1 MTRRDLPL
9 PVGTELG
16 AYRIERATAFG
27 PEDTTYRAKR
37 MADGQRFV
45 LRELKPLGLAMRAA
59 DGRAVTA
66 IHDEDR
72 ALFEA
77 CKDDVR
83 ATATAMARV
92 RHPNLV
98 AIHEV
103 VEANGTLAVVF
114 DYVDG
119 RGLDEILKADE
130 ALAPEE
136 VDEILPGI
144 LDALTAVHEAGALHL
159 DVAPEAL
166 VLGRDGVLR
175 VGRANLLSRRRLE
188 LDRAFTLE
196 PRDAYRAEEFF
207 QPGAAPAAFGTWTDV
222 YGLGATLFRLAT
234 GKRPPNPIARA
245 KAVAANEAD
254 PIEAPLAAAAGAW
267 PAPLLFAI
275 RSALA
280 VSAADRPRTFEPF
293 RAYLR
298 QRPEATTTPGE
309 PAATAARG
317 LSIPPDA
324 DRSAPTRPVTRPPIP
339 VPIPPAPTPTAPPL
353 GAAGGD
359 EPATIPFR
367 RATPRAPADELD
379 TPTVRTAAFTRPPIR
394 PPTSTPTTTP
404 APKPA
409 GTGDGAGTL
418 PPRLAEALDAPLP
431 ARAAGGRSREIDTV
445 MPAPRLPADAD
456 ATAMPARPKRTGPS
470 AEVQTTMPAPRP
482 PGPPPVVAEPAETEA
497 VIYRRGRVERVP
509 AADAGQRPA
518 AFSAAPAEDM
528 PLVPARFTVFL
539 PSAIGAERWTDLV
552 LYLHEPGLDTAVR
565 GHHVGALEGRPE
577 PAMARAP
584 ARFALRPGAPV
595 TLVPDIPGAVF
606 NPAAVTIAWHENLH
620 RQCVRVRAASDAN
633 EGAVLTGIVFA
644 YVGPILVGEVPVSLA
659 VSEAATREGAP
670 PIESASCDGLT
681 AVFPAY
687 AATDGDIADRIAA
700 VAASWLD
707 MPYLAEVLAR
717 RTKGWDRALLQQ
729 IERAERCQ
737 IFWSAAG
744 ARSDELAEEWRFA
757 HALGREAFLRPVR
770 WRHPPAPPPEP
781 LAALAFRDL
790 ALALE

>member
-9 PVGTELG
+9 PAGTELG

-27 PEDTTYRAKR
+27 PEDTAYRVKR
-37 MADGQRFV
+37 TTDGQRFV

-59 DGRAVTA
+59 DGRAVSA

-83 ATATAMARV
+83 AMAAALARV

-98 AIHEV
+98 AVHEV
-103 VEANGTLAVVF
+103 VEAAGTLAVVF

-119 RGLDEILKADE
+119 RALDELLKSDE

-136 VDEILPGI
+136 LDEILPGI
-144 LDALTAVHEAGALHL
+144 LDALAAVHDGGALHL
-159 DVAPEAL
+159 DVSPEAL
-166 VLGRDGVLR
+166 VLGRDGVIRL
-175 VGRANLLSRRRLE
+175 GRAHLLSRRRLE

-207 QPGAAPAAFGTWTDV
+207 AADAAPAGAALGAFGTWTDV
-222 YGLGATLFRLAT
+222 YGLGATLFRLVT

-254 PIEAPLAAAAGAW
+254 PIEAPLAAAAAAW

-280 VSAADRPRTFEPF
+280 VAAADRPRTFEPF

-298 QRPEATTTPGE
+298 QRPEATTTPSA
-309 PAATAARG
+309 PSRAAERG
-317 LSIPPDA
+317 MTIPPDA
-324 DRSAPTRPVTRPPIP
+324 DRSAATRPVTRPPLA
-339 VPIPPAPTPTAPPL
+339 VPIPPAPAPSAPSSPR
-353 GAAGGD
+353 AADAD
-359 EPATIPFR
+359 EPATVPFR
-367 RATPRAPADELD
+367 RAQPRTPDAELD
-379 TPTVRTAAFTRPPIR
+379 TPTVRTPSFTRPP
-394 PPTSTPTTTP
+394 
-404 APKPA
+404 APA
-409 GTGDGAGTL
+409 GGAGAL
-418 PPRLAEALDAPLP
+418 PPRLAEALEAPLP
-431 ARAAGGRSREIDTV
+431 PRAAGGRSREIDTV
-445 MPAPRLPADAD
+445 MPPERRLADAD
-456 ATAMPARPKRTGPS
+456 ATALPARRASPS
-470 AEVQTTMPAPRP
+470 AEVQTAMPAPRP
-482 PGPPPVVAEPAETEA
+482 PGPPPVVAAPDAAEA
-497 VIYRRGRVERVP
+497 VIYRRGKAERVP
-509 AADAGQRPA
+509 SAAAGPRPA
-518 AFSAAPAEDM
+518 TFSAAPAEDM
-528 PLVPARFTVFL
+528 PLVPARFTAFL
-539 PSAIGAERWTDLV
+539 PAAIGAERWTDLV

-565 GHHVGALEGRPE
+565 THHVGALEGRPE

-595 TLVPDIPGAVF
+595 TLVPDIPGAEC
-606 NPAAVTIAWHENLH
+606 NPAAVTLAWHENLH
-620 RQCVRVRAASDAN
+620 RLTLRVRAASSAN
-633 EGAVLTGIVFA
+633 EGGVLAGIVFT

-659 VSEAATREGAP
+659 VSEAVAREGAP

-687 AATDGDIADRIAA
+687 AASDGDIADRIAA
-700 VAASWLD
+700 AAAWLD
-707 MPYLAEVLAR
+707 MPFLAEVLAR
-717 RTKGWDRALLQQ
+717 RAKGWDRALLQQ

-737 IFWSAAG
+737 IYWSAAA

-781 LAALAFRDL
+781 LAGLAFRDL
-790 ALALE
+790 KLALE